1 MVQSLNNSVKQPT
14 RIQRQPQ
21 EEIKA
26 EQVNIN
32 NNTEINKGLDS
43 RWREIDSDK
52 EINLSPGI
60 NIVWFLPIRKVKF
73 IS

>member
-1 MVQSLNNSVKQPT
+1 MVQNLNNSVKQPT

-26 EQVNIN
+26 EQVNIS
-32 NNTEINKGLDS
+32 NNTERNKGLDS
-43 RWREIDSDK
+43 RWREIDRDK
-52 EINLSPGI
+52 ETSLSPAI
-60 NIVWFLPIRKVKF
+60 NIVWFLPIRKVKS